1 MHAFQF
7 EEKYKTDTKILEQ
20 KRFFDGTIIRE
31 SKWKGKYCF
40 GAVL

>member
-1 MHAFQF
+1 MHDFQF
-7 EEKYKTDTKILEQ
+7 EIKYRKDTKTLY
-20 KRFFDGTIIRE
+20 GTIIRE